1 MAVRA
6 GPAHNWGRPHQP
18 LPQPSPMSTL
28 LLTLASL
35 ALPQVP
41 QQGPAPA
48 LPVDST
54 PVVAFESVSVV
65 PMDRERILDGQT
77 VVVRDGKIA
86 EIGPS
91 NQVQVPEGAVRVKVF
106 ALMLTPDTELTVI
119 IAAKLFP

>member
-1 MAVRA
+1 
-6 GPAHNWGRPHQP
+6 
-18 LPQPSPMSTL
+18 MSTL

-41 QQGPAPA
+41 QQGPPPA

-86 EIGPS
+86 EIGP
-91 NQVQVPEGAVRVKVF
+91 
-106 ALMLTPDTELTVI
+106 
-119 IAAKLFP
+119 